1 LKVKCKLGLPLG
13 VNPIHEHFTANSRN
27 AGILA
32 DRYKQPQVLIIV
44 VIIVIIVIVIVIVVF
59 FV

>member
-1 LKVKCKLGLPLG
+1 LPLG
-13 VNPIHEHFTANSRN
+13 ANPIHEHFTANSRN

-32 DRYKQPQVLIIV
+32 NRYKQTQVLIIV
-44 VIIVIIVIVIVIVVF
+44 VIVIVVGVF